1 MDEPIQSTLSGSG
14 PKPRE
19 VRQRRIPRERLRER
33 LRVQNTTN
41 MAPERLGIGRTGVQA
56 GQTWFQDSRQKYRG
70 VAKFATCEIDA
81 GAGGSFRIETR
92 VAARDGFR
100 AVAGRAQIGELRRV
114 RTQRK
119 RAKDHALLVVRR
131 SRSRD
136 AGAER
141 RGEATAKGRRD
152 EEEIRTKVTVSGR
165 IGSGAADGLVAAR
178 ARYRNRS
185 DDFYCHYL
193 YALAL

>member
-1 MDEPIQSTLSGSG
+1 
-14 PKPRE
+14 
-19 VRQRRIPRERLRER
+19 
-33 LRVQNTTN
+33 
-41 MAPERLGIGRTGVQA
+41 MAPERLGIRETSVQA

-70 VAKFATCEIDA
+70 VSTFATCAIGS

-100 AVAGRAQIGELRRV
+100 TVARRAQIGELRRV

-131 SRSRD
+131 PEPRN

-141 RGEATAKGRRD
+141 RGQAAAKGR
-152 EEEIRTKVTVSGR
+152 
-165 IGSGAADGLVAAR
+165 
-178 ARYRNRS
+178 
-185 DDFYCHYL
+185 
-193 YALAL
+193 